1 VITQQQFP
9 KAPVDR
15 FFLLI
20 PALIVLAVLVFAFAV
35 YAVRCAIGKPP
46 QMGEVKHNE
55 IFGLF
60 FARFLVW
67 LISPLERVLIG
78 RVSAN
83 AITATSLALCA
94 ISGIAIADGRLAN
107 GAWIF
112 AVAGILDVLDGRL
125 ARHAQQSSPAG
136 ALFDS
141 VSDRWGELFVFGGAS
156 WFLHES
162 PWMLAALAGLGGS
175 MMVSYT
181 RARAEALGVR
191 GAMGFMQRA
200 ERIFLVTGGLFIAAW
215 FELGDDDVAA
225 SVLGVSMLIC
235 GLTSSATAIS
245 RFVVAYRV
253 LTARKAEPLVVLPA
267 PKPPVVPTAAPPGAP
282 ARAIRSVGGVSQ
294 IR

>member
-1 VITQQQFP
+1 M
-9 KAPVDR
+9 DR

-20 PALIVLAVLVFAFAV
+20 PALIVVAILVVAFAI
-35 YAVRCAIGKPP
+35 YSVRCALGRAP
-46 QMGEVKHNE
+46 QLGEVKHNE

-67 LISPLERVLIG
+67 LISPVERAMIG

-83 AITATSLALCA
+83 AITMTSLVLCLL
-94 ISGIAIADGRLAN
+94 SGFAIADGRLAN
-107 GAWIF
+107 GCWIF
-112 AVAGILDVLDGRL
+112 VVAGILDVLDGRL
-125 ARHAQQSSPAG
+125 ARHAQSSSPAG

-141 VSDRWGELFVFGGAS
+141 VSDRWGELFVFGGVL
-156 WFLHES
+156 WFLHDS

-191 GAMGFMQRA
+191 GATGMMQRA
-200 ERIFLVTGGLFIAAW
+200 ERIFLVTGGLFVAAW
-215 FELGDDDVAA
+215 FELGDDDRAVT
-225 SVLGVSMLIC
+225 VLGIAMLVT
-235 GLTSSATAIS
+235 GVTSSATAIS
-245 RFVVAYRV
+245 RFVAAYRG
-253 LTARKAEPLVVLPA
+253 LAARKPEPLVVLPA
-267 PKPPVVPTAAPPGAP
+267 PKPPVVPAPSGLPASPAAP